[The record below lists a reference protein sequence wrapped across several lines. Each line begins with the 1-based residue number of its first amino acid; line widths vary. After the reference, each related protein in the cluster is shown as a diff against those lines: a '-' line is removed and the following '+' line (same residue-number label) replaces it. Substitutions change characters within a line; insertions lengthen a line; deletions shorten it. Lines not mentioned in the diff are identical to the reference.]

1 MTARPLLTADQAAE
15 LLGVSRQTLYA
26 YVSRG
31 LVDSLP
37 GPGPSRARRYP
48 RASLEALRAR
58 RTAPRAETA
67 AREAIHWGAPVL
79 ESSLTLIE
87 DGRCLYRGRDVVA
100 LAQEAELEE
109 VAALLWT
116 GDPGGLA
123 GLGGLPAGRARTAA
137 PVAVRLEEHL
147 AAAAHNGVAPPPGAP
162 TLRAAAGLVAG
173 MFAAAG
179 AGGGGL
185 LAARLARAWR
195 AGAAADDLRAALVLC
210 ADHELNV
217 SAFTARVVAS
227 AGARLEHALLAALA
241 ALQGRRHGG
250 ASAAVRRM
258 LADAGRDGPRAAIE
272 RAIDELGA
280 VPGFGHP
287 LYPAGDPR
295 GAELLRRARAAGSAR
310 LAGVEELVG
319 ACVALGLAPDLDLG
333 LVALATARRLPE
345 DAPFAIFAL
354 GRSVGWVAH
363 ALETMA
369 DGRIIRPRARY
380 VGPRPAAATL
390 GAVQTTRR
398 R

>member
-1 MTARPLLTADQAAE
+1 MLIGYDQVMTDGPLLTADQAAK

-48 RASLEALRAR
+48 RAALEALRAR
-58 RTAPRAETA
+58 REAPRAETA

-87 DGRCLYRGRDVVA
+87 DGRCFYRGRDVVA

-116 GDPGGLA
+116 GEPDGLD
-123 GLGGLPAGRARTAA
+123 GLGGLPTGRARTAG
-137 PVAVRLEEHL
+137 PVAVRLEAHL
-147 AAAAHNGVAPPPGAP
+147 AAAAHQGVAPPPGAP
-162 TLRAAAGLVAG
+162 TLRASAALVAG

-179 AGGGGL
+179 AGGGGP

-227 AGARLEHALLAALA
+227 AGARPEPALLAALPPP
-241 ALQGRRHGG
+241 Q
-250 ASAAVRRM
+250 
-258 LADAGRDGPRAAIE
+258 
-272 RAIDELGA
+272 
-280 VPGFGHP
+280 
-287 LYPAGDPR
+287 
-295 GAELLRRARAAGSAR
+295 
-310 LAGVEELVG
+310 
-319 ACVALGLAPDLDLG
+319 
-333 LVALATARRLPE
+333 
-345 DAPFAIFAL
+345 
-354 GRSVGWVAH
+354 
-363 ALETMA
+363 
-369 DGRIIRPRARY
+369 
-380 VGPRPAAATL
+380 GPRPPPA
-390 GAVQTTRR
+390 
-398 R
+398 